1 MLKIIVFTSIIMFD
15 LREILTTLKEKIGD
29 MEINADNIT
38 KVLKFAME
46 CVEVT
51 ELKGEAKKDLAIKLV
66 RQVVEEAPISDEK
79 EKLLLDMIDQKVL
92 HGMVDLVVEA
102 KEGKIDINA
111 LKQVGTGCCNIFK
124 KN

>member
-1 MLKIIVFTSIIMFD
+1 MLKIIVFTCIIMFD

-66 RQVVEEAPISDEK
+66 RQIVEEAPISDEK

>member
-1 MLKIIVFTSIIMFD
+1 MLKIIVFTCIIMFD
-15 LREILTTLKEKIGD
+15 LREILTKLKEKIGD

-66 RQVVEEAPISDEK
+66 RQVVEESPISDEK

-102 KEGKIDINA
+102 KEGKIDINV
-111 LKQVGTGCCNIFK
+111 LKQVGTGCCSIFK

>member
-1 MLKIIVFTSIIMFD
+1 MFD
-15 LREILTTLKEKIGD
+15 LREILTNLKEKIGD

-46 CVEVT
+46 CVELT

-66 RQVVEEAPISDEK
+66 RQVVEDAPISDEK
-79 EKLLLDMIDQKVL
+79 EKLLLDMIDQKIL

-111 LKQVGTGCCNIFK
+111 ATQVASGCCAIFK

>member
-1 MLKIIVFTSIIMFD
+1 MD
-15 LREILTTLKEKIGD
+15 
-29 MEINADNIT
+29 
-38 KVLKFAME
+38 
-46 CVEVT
+46 
-51 ELKGEAKKDLAIKLV
+51 
-66 RQVVEEAPISDEK
+66 APISDEK

-111 LKQVGTGCCNIFK
+111 LKQVGTGCCGIFK

>member
-1 MLKIIVFTSIIMFD
+1 MFD
-15 LREILTTLKEKIGD
+15 LREILTNLKNKIGD

-51 ELKGEAKKDLAIKLV
+51 ELKGDAKKDLAIKLV
-66 RQVVEEAPISDEK
+66 RQVVEEAPISDDK
-79 EKLLLDMIDQKVL
+79 EKLLLDMIDQKIL

-102 KEGKIDINA
+102 KEGKIDINTV
-111 LKQVGTGCCNIFK
+111 KQVASGCCAIFK

>member
-1 MLKIIVFTSIIMFD
+1 MFD
-15 LREILTTLKEKIGD
+15 LREIITKLKEKIGD

-79 EKLLLDMIDQKVL
+79 EKLLLDMIDQKIL

-102 KEGKIDINA
+102 KEGKIDINT
-111 LKQVGTGCCNIFK
+111 LKQVGTDCCGIFK

>member
-1 MLKIIVFTSIIMFD
+1 MLKIFVFTCIIMFD
-15 LREILTTLKEKIGD
+15 LREILITLKKKIGD

-51 ELKGEAKKDLAIKLV
+51 ELKGDAKKDLAIKLV
-66 RQVVEEAPISDEK
+66 RQIVEEAPISDEK

>member
-1 MLKIIVFTSIIMFD
+1 MLKIIVFISIIMFD
-15 LREILTTLKEKIGD
+15 LREILTNLKEKIGD

>member
-1 MLKIIVFTSIIMFD
+1 MLKIIVFTCIIMFD
-15 LREILTTLKEKIGD
+15 LREILTKLKEKIGD

-111 LKQVGTGCCNIFK
+111 LKQVGTVCCNIFK

>member
-15 LREILTTLKEKIGD
+15 LREILTKLKEKIGD

-46 CVEVT
+46 CVEFT

>member
-1 MLKIIVFTSIIMFD
+1 MLKIIVFTCIIMFD
-15 LREILTTLKEKIGD
+15 LREILTKLKEKIGD

>member
-1 MLKIIVFTSIIMFD
+1 MFD
-15 LREILTTLKEKIGD
+15 LREILTNLKNKIGD
-29 MEINADNIT
+29 MEINSDNII

-51 ELKGEAKKDLAIKLV
+51 ELKGDAKKDLAIKLV
-66 RQVVEEAPISDEK
+66 RQVVEEAPISDAK
-79 EKLLLDMIDQKVL
+79 EKLLLDMIDQKIL

-102 KEGKIDINA
+102 KEGKIDINSV
-111 LKQVGTGCCNIFK
+111 KQISTGCCAIFMK

>member
-15 LREILTTLKEKIGD
+15 LREILTKLKEKIGD

>member
-1 MLKIIVFTSIIMFD
+1 MLKIIVFISIIMFD
-15 LREILTTLKEKIGD
+15 LREIITKLKEKIGD

>member
-1 MLKIIVFTSIIMFD
+1 MLKNIVFISIIMFD
-15 LREILTTLKEKIGD
+15 LREILTNLKEKIGD

>member
-1 MLKIIVFTSIIMFD
+1 MLKIIVFTCIIMFD
-15 LREILTTLKEKIGD
+15 LREILTKLKEKIGD

-38 KVLKFAME
+38 KVLKFSME

-66 RQVVEEAPISDEK
+66 RQVVEEEPISDEK

>member
-1 MLKIIVFTSIIMFD
+1 MNMT
-15 LREILTTLKEKIGD
+15 
-29 MEINADNIT
+29 AW
-38 KVLKFAME
+38 VLVAFPRLIPE
-46 CVEVT
+46 T
-51 ELKGEAKKDLAIKLV
+51 
-66 RQVVEEAPISDEK
+66 QVVEEAPISDEK